1 MKPKM
6 KYSTSKTSSAKLN
19 RRGDK
24 ALIKSCKQR
33 KSQKKAEEICHE
45 YYMKLRS
52 GLNTKK
58 KACSFRKEIPK
69 RCSLKTVKLQ
79 SKHSS
84 NLKEKKKSL
93 VKHFKKHFSK
103 RNAHGNKFFEF
114 FIIGISLISESCAS
128 LSTYN
133 DQSVSFVLEDG
144 SYVINVEDLGK
155 DQEKDKVLLRYYESQ
170 YPSNESGDGVD
181 GKLLMVNLSPTKD
194 TDFSLHAN
202 KKEHSVELQKCETTL
217 PDQAFFV
224 LHKESSEFVS
234 FECKSNRGTYIG
246 VKDNQLALIEGKNP
260 SSENIMFKLS
270 DLM

>member
-1 MKPKM
+1 M
-6 KYSTSKTSSAKLN
+6 KYSTSKTSQAKLN
-19 RRGDK
+19 RSGDK
-24 ALIKSCKQR
+24 ALIKSCKLS

-45 YYMKLRS
+45 YCMKLRS
-52 GLNTKK
+52 GLTIEK
-58 KACSFRKEIPK
+58 KACYFRKQITK
-69 RCSLKTVKLQ
+69 TYSLKTGGKHKRKHQVLADYRQ
-79 SKHSS
+79 PTLKHS
-84 NLKEKKKSL
+84 
-93 VKHFKKHFSK
+93 
-103 RNAHGNKFFEF
+103 AFE
-114 FIIGISLISESCAS
+114 IVGVQGTKAALNTPSIGESRAS

-170 YPSNESGDGVD
+170 YSSSESGDGVD

-194 TDFSLHAN
+194 FWLYAN
-202 KKEHSVELQKCETTL
+202 KKELSVELQKCETTL

-260 SSENIMFKLS
+260 NSENIMFKLS
-270 DLM
+270 QT